1 MLLRTHE
8 TCVRLC
14 TLNTVSTHTA
24 DRSGVWG
31 LVRCRL
37 RAGRAAHR
45 IQDAR
50 HASAARSCRRL
61 PPRTTH
67 TLCGCIHKFKRS
79 VVPQTVVWSL
89 YTRDRAALAAR
100 TDTRACCTRGRAGP
114 VTDCSDARSLS
125 AQFLCSTDPACLN
138 GCSSGLGRN
147 TRPHRGECFRPRQA
161 AQHSSNGRPICGLCC
176 TKEWI
181 AFNPAIDCIPA
192 NAVVAHPNDATE
204 ACRGCLPLVPVYTD

>member
-147 TRPHRGECFRPRQA
+147 TRPHRGECFRPSGS
-161 AQHSSNGRPICGLCC
+161 AQLQWTADLWTVLHKRV
-176 TKEWI
+176 
-181 AFNPAIDCIPA
+181 DCVQPRDRL
-192 NAVVAHPNDATE
+192 HPGQ
-204 ACRGCLPLVPVYTD
+204 RGGGPPERRDGGVPGMSALGPSLH